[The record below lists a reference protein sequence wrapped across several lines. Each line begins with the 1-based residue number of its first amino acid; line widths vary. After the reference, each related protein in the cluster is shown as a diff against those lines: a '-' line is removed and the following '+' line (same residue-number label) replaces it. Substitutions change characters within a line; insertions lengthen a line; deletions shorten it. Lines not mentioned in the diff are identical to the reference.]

1 MTVQGGPSHGPCP
14 PGAPARS
21 TSRTLGCERGC
32 EGQQARTGG
41 WPASPSPACVCQEA
55 QVSRGRWPAAPR
67 LTSCPLMI
75 LGPLYLAARRVKAC
89 RRGLGA
95 VVTPQRAQLGEGSR
109 DTHRP
114 KRPKTP
120 EELPMTRAG
129 ACGCAQSPW
138 PRSVPTA
145 ALGPQEVHWTP
156 ACSSF
161 PNSLFIFMSPSLIA
175 GEALLLDLQNKPNY
189 HSRKKRCSVS
199 K

>member
-145 ALGPQEVHWTP
+145 VLGPRGCP
-156 ACSSF
+156 R
-161 PNSLFIFMSPSLIA
+161 SPGGALDTC
-175 GEALLLDLQNKPNY
+175 LLLFSKLIVHFY
-189 HSRKKRCSVS
+189 ESVS
-199 K
+199 HCR

>member
-138 PRSVPTA
+138 PCSVPA
-145 ALGPQEVHWTP
+145 AVLGPQEVHWTP